1 MLSPKTALAIAA
13 VAITASTAAAQTH
26 SSPFSGEA
34 IVYRARDYSGPA
46 VTIGEEQENLG
57 LSWSVN
63 SVRVLRGRMQLCSA
77 PRFHGTCRIIAE
89 SYSDLTPL
97 GLPGNRV
104 QSMRPVAAVAT
115 FAAPGLSVH
124 GPTLEGH
131 AAQFYATPMED
142 GLRVQACPRA
152 TASAQCARQH
162 AQAFCERRGY
172 DRVAYQ
178 SMQGV
183 SDVTY
188 LSDVLCGAR
197 EHSSRNVDSGY

>member
-1 MLSPKTALAIAA
+1 MFSVRTALVVAA
-13 VAITASTAAAQTH
+13 MAMAASTAAAQMH
-26 SSPFSGEA
+26 ASPFNGEA
-34 IVYRARDYSGPA
+34 ILYRGRDFSGPA
-46 VTIGEEQENLG
+46 VSVGVDREDLG

-63 SVRVLRGRMQLCSA
+63 SVRVVSGRMELCSA
-77 PRFHGTCRIIAE
+77 PRFRGTCRIVAQ

-104 QSMRPVAAVAT
+104 QSMRPVAAMAT

-152 TASAQCARQH
+152 TASAECARRH
-162 AQAFCERRGY
+162 AQSFCERRGY
-172 DRVAYQ
+172 DGAAYQ
-178 SMQGV
+178 SMEGLG
-183 SDVTY
+183 DVTY
-188 LSDVLCGAR
+188 LADVLCS
-197 EHSSRNVDSGY
+197 HSD

>member
-1 MLSPKTALAIAA
+1 MLSPKTALAIAVVA
-13 VAITASTAAAQTH
+13 VAASTAAAQTH
-26 SSPFSGEA
+26 SSPFNGEA

-63 SVRVLRGRMQLCSA
+63 SVRVVSGRMELCSA
-77 PRFHGTCRIIAE
+77 PRFRGTCRIIAQ
-89 SYSDLTPL
+89 SYPDLTEL

-104 QSMRPVAAVAT
+104 QSMRPVAAMAT

-152 TASAQCARQH
+152 TASPECARQH
-162 AQAFCERRGY
+162 AQAFCARRGY
-172 DRVAYQ
+172 DRAAYQ
-178 SMQGV
+178 SMEGLG
-183 SDVTY
+183 DVTY
-188 LSDVLCGAR
+188 LADVLCRHG
-197 EHSSRNVDSGY
+197 D